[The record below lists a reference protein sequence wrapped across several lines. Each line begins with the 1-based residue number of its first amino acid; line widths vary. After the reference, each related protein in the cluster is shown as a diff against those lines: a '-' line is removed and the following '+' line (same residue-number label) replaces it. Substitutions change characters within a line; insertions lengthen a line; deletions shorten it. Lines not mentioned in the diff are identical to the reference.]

1 MFKRT
6 KRRLVIYYA
15 LVFFILQNIFGGM
28 IYGYTRYNLY
38 RQVDHA
44 LLEEKNQL
52 QANPDI
58 VIRREKASERE
69 EGHELVY
76 LLWDRDRD
84 FSKVIPSERTYLIH
98 PSNFLKYV
106 NSENLQTV
114 RDGQNTYRIA
124 NLSVSDDSFSIQMI
138 QILYKINRE
147 KEMLKYLLV
156 IIEIGSI
163 ISVFLSIM
171 AGFYLANK
179 ALIPIK
185 STWDKHRQFVADASH
200 ELRTPLSVS
209 KLNLEHLFRRPNH
222 TIEQESETVNQV
234 IQEVNYMTKMT
245 EDLLTLTRSD
255 SNQIEILTESLQ
267 LDQILQ
273 RIVKSFTELATL
285 KNIEV
290 MAEISSIPMMGD
302 KERLKQLFIII
313 LDNAL
318 KYTKENGTI
327 TLKAG
332 VKNSNAMIEI
342 SDTGIGISSEDLPHI
357 FDRFYRGD
365 KSRNRRI
372 EGTGLGLSIANWIVQ
387 SHRGKIHVKSKVG
400 IGTTVLVNF
409 PLKIK

>member
-38 RQVDHA
+38 RQIDHV
-44 LLEEKNQL
+44 LLEEKNWL
-52 QANPDI
+52 QAHPDR
-58 VIRREKASERE
+58 VIKSEEASERE
-69 EGHELVY
+69 EEHELVY
-76 LLWDRDRD
+76 LVWERDSNS
-84 FSKVIPSERTYLIH
+84 SKVIPNRRTHLINASH
-98 PSNFLKYV
+98 FLKYI
-106 NSENLQTV
+106 NSKSLQTV
-114 RDGQNTYRIA
+114 RDSQNSYRIA
-124 NLSVSDDSFSIQMI
+124 NLSVFDDTTSIQTI
-138 QILYKINRE
+138 QILYKVNRE

-156 IIEIGSI
+156 IIEFGSI
-163 ISVFLSIM
+163 ISVFLSII
-171 AGFYLANK
+171 AGTYLANK

-185 STWDKHRQFVADASH
+185 SAWDKQRQFVADASH

-209 KLNLEHLFRRPNH
+209 KLNLEHLFRRPHH
-222 TIEQESETVNQV
+222 TIEQESENVNQV
-234 IQEVNYMTKMT
+234 IQEINYMTKMS
-245 EDLLTLTRSD
+245 ESLLTLARSD
-255 SNQIEILTESLQ
+255 SNQTEILMESLQ

-273 RIVKSFTELATL
+273 QIVKSFKELATL
-285 KNIEV
+285 KNIKV

-302 KERLKQLFIII
+302 KERIKQLFIII
-313 LDNAL
+313 MDNAL

-327 TLKAG
+327 TLKAS
-332 VKNSNAMIEI
+332 VKNSHAMIEI

-387 SHRGKIHVKSKVG
+387 SHRGKINVKSKVG
-400 IGTTVLVNF
+400 VGTTVLVSF